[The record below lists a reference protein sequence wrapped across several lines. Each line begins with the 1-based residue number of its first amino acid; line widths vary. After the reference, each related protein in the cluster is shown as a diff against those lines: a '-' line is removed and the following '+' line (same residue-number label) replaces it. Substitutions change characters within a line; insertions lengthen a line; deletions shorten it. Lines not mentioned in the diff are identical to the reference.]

1 MTSILYAELS
11 GVYVPCMSCTTYEN
25 GRGVGAVTNLSIL
38 PVDAEN
44 SSECTD
50 STIAT
55 IAETGHSGELS
66 TFETSKKTEWSV

>member
-1 MTSILYAELS
+1 M
-11 GVYVPCMSCTTYEN
+11 
-25 GRGVGAVTNLSIL
+25 GAVTNLSIL

-44 SSECTD
+44 SPECTD

-66 TFETSKKTEWSV
+66 TLEISKKTE